1 MKIYTTPETNF
12 NGYHEHIDSRNEFTR
27 VFDNA
32 ENPTSS
38 VAILSPI
45 PICYQTKDG
54 DYDLVELSLDIDKN
68 NYVGSSTQTHDIWLK
83 KRSKGIVALFGKDDK
98 YYGYELPED
107 CADVHGELH
116 GNTMVYREIYPGIDF
131 YVKNSA
137 EGLDKNFIIKD
148 YWSVRDLS
156 LSIVTH
162 NVEVRWNDVDASFK
176 VYSVEGQELWASR
189 RIAGKDSS
197 TRGHMN
203 EVLGQD
209 YFVEFERISSLKNT
223 IHIRY
228 KKEFLKHATFPVYID
243 PSVTWTYQFLVGAT
257 PRMRLKS
264 YYDLHKTTD
273 PAGDEPL
280 CGQVY
285 DDWGTPGVYHNSYA
299 RMVVYYPFDTLG
311 IVSLQYAC
319 FRGFVRW
326 RASQWPEKS
335 KTYIRRINFWPNGML
350 TPGWNNR
357 ATSYADP
364 AYTNN
369 STLTMWNDFEITS
382 IVNEFLLGV
391 PNLGIQLDARPYE
404 GTGQIMGWKRFF
416 RGDEGPDETYWDHR
430 NAVTEAGGGAGKA
443 AHLYL
448 VYENNRA
455 PNKAGKP
462 RIETTNG
469 VIGDAA
475 KIIYPIGTD
484 PDGDLVTIYAK
495 IYVNGNYI
503 GTTPPLSSY
512 AHSAGYLYSNLD
524 TSNRTSYPNGFTY
537 SVSTYLKDN
546 SGAIGLDSD
555 RSDICRIDPTPG
567 YPTNFKMNGT
577 DYFSA
582 QTPNVTFTWIE
593 PAKRT
598 NAYNGITHELPQS
611 YEIGIQNTA
620 TNVEIIKSGFSG
632 STCVLNLS
640 EFSNITPECTF
651 RARIRTVTPYGT
663 RGLWTI
669 YTANAQYISPPK
681 APSLVNP
688 LMSILPACHFRP
700 IIPIKLGSDPS
711 GTQREV
717 VITSPTL
724 NYKWTTKTH
733 PALFSRVIP
742 KPLGEEH
749 IYFRPDKNLPNGPS
763 ILNIEIINAAGA
775 KSVIFKLTV
784 DTSYN
789 FVFNF
794 IKSYNKIEAKN
805 YNDMLNFLR
814 LISAVYGYGGG
825 IAQNVTQNSPITA
838 TNISGFQS
846 DLIGLENVVHGSSG
860 VGSDKLLLTPIQSTP
875 ISKDSEI
882 MLSSYVLLKNQLENL

>member
-1 MKIYTTPETNF
+1 MKIYTTPEANI

-27 VFDNA
+27 VYDNDT
-32 ENPTSS
+32 NPTSS

-54 DYDLVELSLDIDKN
+54 NYDLVELSFDIDKN
-68 NYVGSSTQTHDIWLK
+68 NYVGSLTQTHDIWLK

-107 CADVHGELH
+107 CADVQGELH
-116 GNTMVYREIYPGIDF
+116 GNTMVYREIYPGVDF

-162 NVEVRWNDVDASFK
+162 NVEVRWNDMDASFK
-176 VYSVEGQELWASR
+176 VYSMEGQELWASR

-203 EVLGQD
+203 EVLGRD
-209 YFVEFERISSLKNT
+209 YFVEFEKVSSLRNT
-223 IHIRY
+223 IRIRY

-243 PSVTWTYQFLVGAT
+243 PSVAWTYQFLVGTT

-264 YYDLHKTTD
+264 YYNFHPTTD

-280 CGQVY
+280 CGQVW
-285 DDWGTPGVYHNSYA
+285 DDWGNPGVYHNAYA
-299 RMVVYYPFDTLG
+299 RMVIYYPFDTLG

-326 RASQWPEKS
+326 LASQRPEKS
-335 KTYIRRINFWPNGML
+335 KTYIRRINYWPNGML

-357 ATSYADP
+357 ATSYEDP
-364 AYTNN
+364 SYTNS

-382 IVNEFLLGV
+382 IVNEFLSGAA
-391 PNLGIQLDARPYE
+391 NLGIQLDARPYE
-404 GTGQIMGWKRFF
+404 GTNQIMGWKRFF
-416 RGDEGPDETYWDHR
+416 RGDEGPDETYWDNR
-430 NAVTEAGGGAGKA
+430 NATTEAGGGSGKA

-462 RIETTNG
+462 YIETNSNG
-469 VIGDAA
+469 VIGNAA
-475 KIIYPIGTD
+475 KLVYPVGSD
-484 PDGDLVTIYAK
+484 PDGDPVTTYAK
-495 IYVNGNYI
+495 IYSNGTLVRSTGALDN
-503 GTTPPLSSY
+503 L
-512 AHSAGYLYSNLD
+512 AHSAGYFYHMLD
-524 TSNRTSYPNGFTY
+524 TSDRIAHPNGSTY
-537 SVSTYLKDN
+537 SVATYLKDD
-546 SGAIGLDSD
+546 SGVAGLDSD
-555 RSDICRIDPTPG
+555 TSDVYRIDPMPG
-567 YPTNFKMNGT
+567 YPTNFKMSGA
-577 DYFSA
+577 YFSA
-582 QTPNVTFTWIE
+582 QTPNVTFTWTE
-593 PAKRT
+593 PTKRT
-598 NAYNGITHELPQS
+598 NVFNGVTYVLPQS
-611 YEIGIQNTA
+611 YEIGIRNVG
-620 TNVEIIKSGFSG
+620 TNVELVKSGFSG

-640 EFSNITPECTF
+640 EFTNITSECIF
-651 RARIRTVTPYGT
+651 KARIRAVTPYGT
-663 RGLWTI
+663 RGLWTV
-669 YTANAQYISPPK
+669 YTANAEYISPPNS
-681 APSLVNP
+681 PSLANP
-688 LMSILPACHFRP
+688 AITTLPACHFRP

-724 NYKWTTKTH
+724 NYKWTSKTH
-733 PALFSRVIP
+733 PTLFSRIIP
-742 KPLGEEH
+742 KEFGVEH
-749 IYFRPDKNLPNGPS
+749 IYFRPDKNLPNGQS
-763 ILNIEIINAAGA
+763 ILNIEVINAAGA
-775 KSVIFKLTV
+775 KSVTFKLTV
-784 DTSYN
+784 DTSYS
-789 FVFNF
+789 FVFDF

-825 IAQNVTQNSPITA
+825 AAQNVTQHSFITA
-838 TNISGFQS
+838 ANISEFQN
-846 DLIGLENVVHGSSG
+846 DIIGLENIVHGSSG
-860 VGSDKLLLTPIQSTP
+860 VGDGKLLLTPIQSTP
-875 ISKDSEI
+875 IPDDSEI
-882 MLSSYVLLKNQLENL
+882 LLSSYELLRKQLENL